1 MKKLFTIFFL
11 ILFNLNSTSQ
21 IDKVHPPNW
30 WIGHKNPN
38 LQLLIKAEKINDYEV
53 NINYPGVKITNIH
66 NADSPNYIF
75 LDLEISDKAKEGS
88 FIITFTKEN
97 KTLSY
102 SYKLRKKR
110 SLEDQSNGF
119 DSSDAIYLITPD
131 RFANGNYENDII
143 DFLKERKIDRANN
156 YARHGGDLKGI
167 FENISYI
174 KNMGFT
180 SLWLNP
186 VLINDMKEGSYHGYA
201 TTDYYSV
208 DPRFGSMK
216 EYIELS
222 LELKKNNI
230 KLIKDIIV
238 NHCGLYH
245 WWMDDLPFTDWVNY
259 QKEFE
264 DRPVEIDDMR
274 ESELFNQ
281 DSIDKYFIN
290 TNHKKTTSVDMYA
303 SKYDKKVM
311 NNGWFVSTMPDLN
324 QKNIFMSKYLI
335 QNSIWW
341 IETLNLGGI
350 RQDTYPYGDKFFM
363 KKWAGEI
370 MKEYP
375 NFSIV
380 GEEWN
385 NNPLIINYWHK
396 DSKNRD
402 GYSSNLKF
410 IMDFPLQE
418 KIIEGINEN
427 ENWNSGLIKL
437 YEGLANDFYYT
448 NPNELMIFIDNHDI
462 NRAYT
467 TFGQDITKMKMAFG
481 YILTLPRIPQIFYGT
496 EILMH
501 NSKRPGSHGRIR
513 KDFPGGWPGD
523 KVSGFSNRGLNSKE
537 LEMKD
542 FFKKLIRFRKNSK
555 AIIHGETIHFAPFDN
570 IYVMFRVHQS
580 EKIMVILN
588 KNKSPYKL
596 SLERFS
602 ELGLLESKLTNVLND
617 KTLEFKNHILLN
629 NKGFYLFTFK

>member
-11 ILFNLNSTSQ
+11 ILFNLHSTSQ

-38 LQLLIKAEKINDYEV
+38 LQLLIKAEKINDYKV

-102 SYKLRKKR
+102 IYKLRKKR

-245 WWMDDLPFTDWVNY
+245 WWMDDLPFKDWLNFQENY
-259 QKEFE
+259 LKSNDKTIEKNTVYSNH
-264 DRPVEIDDMR
+264 RRTTI
-274 ESELFNQ
+274 Q
-281 DSIDKYFIN
+281 DI
-290 TNHKKTTSVDMYA
+290 YA
-303 SKYDKKVM
+303 SKSDYRGMLD
-311 NNGWFVSTMPDLN
+311 GWFVPTMPDLN
-324 QKNIFMSKYLI
+324 QKNKFLANYLI
-335 QNSIWW
+335 QNSLWW
-341 IETLNLGGI
+341 IETLNLSGI
-350 RQDTYPYGDKFFM
+350 RQDTYPYAEKEFLSE
-363 KKWAGEI
+363 WAGRI
-370 MKEYP
+370 MSEYP
-375 NFSIV
+375 KFNIV
-380 GEEWN
+380 GEEWSYNPIRIAYWQDGN
-385 NNPLIINYWHK
+385 NNK
-396 DSKNRD
+396 D
-402 GYSSNLKF
+402 GYKSNLKST
-410 IMDFPLQE
+410 MDFAMQ
-418 KIIEGINEN
+418 KAIQEGILE
-427 ENWNSGLIKL
+427 EEAWNTGLIKI
-437 YEGLANDFYYT
+437 YENLANDFYYS
-448 NPNELMIFIDNHDI
+448 NPESLLIFNDNHDMSRI
-462 NRAYT
+462 HT
-467 TFGQDITKMKMAFG
+467 QMKKDITKTKMAIG
-481 YILTLPRIPQIFYGT
+481 LMLVLPRIPQLLYGT
-496 EILMH
+496 EILMEDSS
-501 NSKRPGSHGRIR
+501 NPGDHGLIR
-513 KDFPGGWPGD
+513 SDFPGGWDND
-523 KVSGFSNRGLNSKE
+523 KINAFSKQNLTDDQIEMQEYLKVLLN
-537 LEMKD
+537 
-542 FFKKLIRFRKNSK
+542 FRKKSK
-555 AIIHGETIHFAPFDN
+555 AIHIGNTIHFAPKNGVYLLQRRYNDE
-570 IYVMFRVHQS
+570 I
-580 EKIMVILN
+580 VIFIIN
-588 KNKSPYKL
+588 KNKNDVRL
-596 SLERFS
+596 SNDRFS
-602 ELGLLESKLTNVLND
+602 ELNLNNIVFSD
-617 KTLEFKNHILLN
+617 IHSGKKFSFSKTLKLKSNSSYILKSN
-629 NKGFYLFTFK
+629 

>member
-11 ILFNLNSTSQ
+11 ILFNLHSTSQ

-102 SYKLRKKR
+102 IYKLRKKR

-245 WWMDDLPFTDWVNY
+245 WWMDDLPFKDWLNFQENY
-259 QKEFE
+259 LKSNDKTIEKNTVYSNH
-264 DRPVEIDDMR
+264 RRTTI
-274 ESELFNQ
+274 Q
-281 DSIDKYFIN
+281 DI
-290 TNHKKTTSVDMYA
+290 YA
-303 SKYDKKVM
+303 SKSDYRGMLD
-311 NNGWFVSTMPDLN
+311 GWFVPTMPDLN
-324 QKNIFMSKYLI
+324 QKNKFLANYLI
-335 QNSIWW
+335 QNSLWW
-341 IETLNLGGI
+341 IETLNLSGI
-350 RQDTYPYGDKFFM
+350 RQDTYPYAEKEFLSE
-363 KKWAGEI
+363 WAGRI
-370 MKEYP
+370 MSEYP
-375 NFSIV
+375 KFNIV
-380 GEEWN
+380 GEEWSYNPIRIAYWQDGN
-385 NNPLIINYWHK
+385 NNK
-396 DSKNRD
+396 D
-402 GYSSNLKF
+402 GYKSNLKST
-410 IMDFPLQE
+410 MDFAMQ
-418 KIIEGINEN
+418 KAIQEGILE
-427 ENWNSGLIKL
+427 EEAWNTGLIKI
-437 YEGLANDFYYT
+437 YENLANDFYYS
-448 NPNELMIFIDNHDI
+448 NPESLLIFNDNHDMSRI
-462 NRAYT
+462 HT
-467 TFGQDITKMKMAFG
+467 QMKKDITKTKMAIG
-481 YILTLPRIPQIFYGT
+481 LMLVLPRIPQLLYGT
-496 EILMH
+496 EILMEDSS
-501 NSKRPGSHGRIR
+501 NPGDHGLIR
-513 KDFPGGWPGD
+513 SDFPGGWDND
-523 KVSGFSNRGLNSKE
+523 KINAFSKQNLTDDQIEMQEYLKVLLN
-537 LEMKD
+537 
-542 FFKKLIRFRKNSK
+542 FRKKSK
-555 AIIHGETIHFAPFDN
+555 AIHIGNTIHFAPKNGVYLLQRRYNDE
-570 IYVMFRVHQS
+570 I
-580 EKIMVILN
+580 VIFIIN
-588 KNKSPYKL
+588 KNKNDVRL
-596 SLERFS
+596 SNDRFS
-602 ELGLLESKLTNVLND
+602 ELNLNNIVFSD
-617 KTLEFKNHILLN
+617 IHSGKKFSFSKTLKLKSNSSYILKSN
-629 NKGFYLFTFK
+629 

>member
-11 ILFNLNSTSQ
+11 ILFNLHSTSQ

-156 YARHGGDLKGI
+156 YARHGGDFKGI

-245 WWMDDLPFTDWVNY
+245 WWMDDLPFKDWLNFQENY
-259 QKEFE
+259 LKSNDKTIEKNTVYSNH
-264 DRPVEIDDMR
+264 RRTTI
-274 ESELFNQ
+274 Q
-281 DSIDKYFIN
+281 DI
-290 TNHKKTTSVDMYA
+290 YA
-303 SKYDKKVM
+303 SKSDYRGMLD
-311 NNGWFVSTMPDLN
+311 GWFVPTMPDLN
-324 QKNIFMSKYLI
+324 QKNKFLANYLI
-335 QNSIWW
+335 QNSLWW
-341 IETLNLGGI
+341 IETLNLSGI
-350 RQDTYPYGDKFFM
+350 RQDTYPYAEKEFM
-363 KKWAGEI
+363 SEWAGRI
-370 MKEYP
+370 MSEYP
-375 NFSIV
+375 KFNIV
-380 GEEWN
+380 GEEWSYNPIRIAYWQDGN
-385 NNPLIINYWHK
+385 NNK
-396 DSKNRD
+396 D
-402 GYSSNLKF
+402 GYKSNLKST
-410 IMDFPLQE
+410 MDFAMQ
-418 KIIEGINEN
+418 KAIQEGILE
-427 ENWNSGLIKL
+427 EEAWNTGLIKI
-437 YEGLANDFYYT
+437 YENLANDFYYS
-448 NPNELMIFIDNHDI
+448 NPESLLIFNDNHDMSRI
-462 NRAYT
+462 HT
-467 TFGQDITKMKMAFG
+467 QMKKDITKTKMAIG
-481 YILTLPRIPQIFYGT
+481 LMLVLPRIPQLLYGT
-496 EILMH
+496 EILMEDSS
-501 NSKRPGSHGRIR
+501 NPGDHGLIR
-513 KDFPGGWPGD
+513 SDFPGGWDND
-523 KVSGFSNRGLNSKE
+523 KINAFSKQNLTDDQIEMQEYLKVLLN
-537 LEMKD
+537 
-542 FFKKLIRFRKNSK
+542 FRKKSK
-555 AIIHGETIHFAPFDN
+555 AIHIGNTIHFAPKNGVYLLQRRYNDE
-570 IYVMFRVHQS
+570 I
-580 EKIMVILN
+580 VIFIIN
-588 KNKSPYKL
+588 KNKNDVRL
-596 SLERFS
+596 SNDRFS
-602 ELGLLESKLTNVLND
+602 ELNLNNIVFSD
-617 KTLEFKNHILLN
+617 IHSGKKFSFSKTLKLKSNSSYILKSN
-629 NKGFYLFTFK
+629 

>member
-11 ILFNLNSTSQ
+11 ILFNLHSTSQ

-38 LQLLIKAEKINDYEV
+38 LQLLIKGEKINDYEV
-53 NINYPGVKITNIH
+53 DINYPGVKISNIH

-143 DFLKERKIDRANN
+143 DFLKEKKIDRANN

-245 WWMDDLPFTDWVNY
+245 WWMDDLPFKDWLNFQENY
-259 QKEFE
+259 LKSNDKTIENNTTYSNH
-264 DRPVEIDDMR
+264 RRTTI
-274 ESELFNQ
+274 Q
-281 DSIDKYFIN
+281 DI
-290 TNHKKTTSVDMYA
+290 YA
-303 SKYDKKVM
+303 SKSDYRGMLD
-311 NNGWFVSTMPDLN
+311 GWFVPTMPDLN
-324 QKNIFMSKYLI
+324 QKNKFLANYLI
-335 QNSIWW
+335 QNSLWW
-341 IETLNLGGI
+341 IETLNLSGI
-350 RQDTYPYGDKFFM
+350 RQDTYPYAEKEFLSE
-363 KKWAGEI
+363 WAGRI
-370 MKEYP
+370 MSEYP
-375 NFSIV
+375 KFNIV
-380 GEEWN
+380 GEEWSYNPIRIAYWQDGN
-385 NNPLIINYWHK
+385 NNK
-396 DSKNRD
+396 D
-402 GYSSNLKF
+402 GYKSNLKST
-410 IMDFPLQE
+410 MDFAMQ
-418 KIIEGINEN
+418 KAIQEGILE
-427 ENWNSGLIKL
+427 EEAWNTGLIKI
-437 YEGLANDFYYT
+437 YENLANDFYYS
-448 NPNELMIFIDNHDI
+448 NPESLLIFNDNHDMSRI
-462 NRAYT
+462 HT
-467 TFGQDITKMKMAFG
+467 QMKKDITKTKMAIG
-481 YILTLPRIPQIFYGT
+481 LMLVLPRIPQLLYGT
-496 EILMH
+496 EILMEDSS
-501 NSKRPGSHGRIR
+501 NPGDHGLIR
-513 KDFPGGWPGD
+513 SDFPGGWDND
-523 KVSGFSNRGLNSKE
+523 KINAFSKQNLTDDQIEMQEYLKVLLN
-537 LEMKD
+537 
-542 FFKKLIRFRKNSK
+542 FRKKSK
-555 AIIHGETIHFAPFDN
+555 AIHIGNTIHFAPKNGVYLLQRRYNDE
-570 IYVMFRVHQS
+570 I
-580 EKIMVILN
+580 VIFIIN
-588 KNKSPYKL
+588 KNKNDVRL
-596 SLERFS
+596 SNDRFS
-602 ELGLLESKLTNVLND
+602 ELNLNNIVFSD
-617 KTLEFKNHILLN
+617 IHSGKKFSFSKTLKLKSNSSYILKSN
-629 NKGFYLFTFK
+629 

>member
-38 LQLLIKAEKINDYEV
+38 LQLLIKAEKINDYKV

-143 DFLKERKIDRANN
+143 DFLKERKIDRADN

-245 WWMDDLPFTDWVNY
+245 WWMDDLPFKDWLNFQENY
-259 QKEFE
+259 LKSNDKTIEKNTVYSNH
-264 DRPVEIDDMR
+264 RRTTI
-274 ESELFNQ
+274 Q
-281 DSIDKYFIN
+281 DI
-290 TNHKKTTSVDMYA
+290 YA
-303 SKYDKKVM
+303 SKSDYRGMLD
-311 NNGWFVSTMPDLN
+311 GWFVPTMPDLN
-324 QKNIFMSKYLI
+324 QKNKFLANYLI
-335 QNSIWW
+335 QNSLWW
-341 IETLNLGGI
+341 IETLNLSGI
-350 RQDTYPYGDKFFM
+350 RQDTYPYAEKEFM
-363 KKWAGEI
+363 SEWAGRI
-370 MKEYP
+370 MSEYP
-375 NFSIV
+375 KFNIV
-380 GEEWN
+380 GEEWSYNPIRIAYWQDGN
-385 NNPLIINYWHK
+385 NNK
-396 DSKNRD
+396 D
-402 GYSSNLKF
+402 GYKSNLKST
-410 IMDFPLQE
+410 MDFAMQ
-418 KIIEGINEN
+418 KAIQEGILE
-427 ENWNSGLIKL
+427 EEAWNTGLIKI
-437 YEGLANDFYYT
+437 YENLANDFYYS
-448 NPNELMIFIDNHDI
+448 NPESLLIFNDNHDMSRI
-462 NRAYT
+462 HT
-467 TFGQDITKMKMAFG
+467 QMKKDITKTKMAIG
-481 YILTLPRIPQIFYGT
+481 LMLVLPRIPQLLYGT
-496 EILMH
+496 EILMEDSS
-501 NSKRPGSHGRIR
+501 NPGDHGLIR
-513 KDFPGGWPGD
+513 SDFPGGWDND
-523 KVSGFSNRGLNSKE
+523 KINAFSKQNLTDDQIEMQEYLKVLLN
-537 LEMKD
+537 
-542 FFKKLIRFRKNSK
+542 FRKKSK
-555 AIIHGETIHFAPFDN
+555 AIHIGNTIHFAPKNGVYLLQRRYNDE
-570 IYVMFRVHQS
+570 I
-580 EKIMVILN
+580 VIFIIN
-588 KNKSPYKL
+588 KNKNDVRL
-596 SLERFS
+596 SNDRFS
-602 ELGLLESKLTNVLND
+602 ELNLNNIVFSD
-617 KTLEFKNHILLN
+617 IHSGKKFSFSKTLKLKSNSSYILKSN
-629 NKGFYLFTFK
+629 

>member
-38 LQLLIKAEKINDYEV
+38 LQLLIKAEKINDYKV

-102 SYKLRKKR
+102 SYELRKKR

-156 YARHGGDLKGI
+156 YARHGGDFKGI

-245 WWMDDLPFTDWVNY
+245 WWMDDLPFKDWLNFQENY
-259 QKEFE
+259 LKSNDKTIEKNTVYSNH
-264 DRPVEIDDMR
+264 RRTTI
-274 ESELFNQ
+274 Q
-281 DSIDKYFIN
+281 DI
-290 TNHKKTTSVDMYA
+290 YA
-303 SKYDKKVM
+303 SKSDYRGMLD
-311 NNGWFVSTMPDLN
+311 GWFVPTMPDLN
-324 QKNIFMSKYLI
+324 QKNKFLANYLI
-335 QNSIWW
+335 QNSLWW
-341 IETLNLGGI
+341 IETLNLSGI
-350 RQDTYPYGDKFFM
+350 RQDTYPYAEKEFM
-363 KKWAGEI
+363 SEWAGRI
-370 MKEYP
+370 MSEYP
-375 NFSIV
+375 KFNIV
-380 GEEWN
+380 GEEWSYNPIRIAYWQDGN
-385 NNPLIINYWHK
+385 NNK
-396 DSKNRD
+396 D
-402 GYSSNLKF
+402 GYKSNLKST
-410 IMDFPLQE
+410 MDFAMQ
-418 KIIEGINEN
+418 KAIQEGILE
-427 ENWNSGLIKL
+427 EEAWNTGLIKI
-437 YEGLANDFYYT
+437 YENLANDFYYS
-448 NPNELMIFIDNHDI
+448 NPESLLIFNDNHDMSRI
-462 NRAYT
+462 HT
-467 TFGQDITKMKMAFG
+467 QMKKDITKTKMAIG
-481 YILTLPRIPQIFYGT
+481 LMLVLPRIPQLLYGT
-496 EILMH
+496 EILMEDSS
-501 NSKRPGSHGRIR
+501 NPGDHGLIR
-513 KDFPGGWPGD
+513 SDFPGGWDND
-523 KVSGFSNRGLNSKE
+523 KINAFSKQNLTDDQIEMQEYLKVLLN
-537 LEMKD
+537 
-542 FFKKLIRFRKNSK
+542 FRKKSK
-555 AIIHGETIHFAPFDN
+555 AIHIGNTIHFAPKNGVYLLQRRYNDE
-570 IYVMFRVHQS
+570 I
-580 EKIMVILN
+580 VIFIIN
-588 KNKSPYKL
+588 KNKNDVRL
-596 SLERFS
+596 SNDRFS
-602 ELGLLESKLTNVLND
+602 ELNLNNIVFSD
-617 KTLEFKNHILLN
+617 IHSGKKFSFSKTLKLKSNSSYILKSN
-629 NKGFYLFTFK
+629 

>member
-11 ILFNLNSTSQ
+11 ILFNLHSTSQ

-38 LQLLIKAEKINDYEV
+38 LQLLIKAEKINDYKV

-88 FIITFTKEN
+88 FLITFTKEN

-156 YARHGGDLKGI
+156 HARHGGDLKGI

-245 WWMDDLPFTDWVNY
+245 WWMDDLPFKDWLNFQENY
-259 QKEFE
+259 LKSNDKTIEKNTVYSNH
-264 DRPVEIDDMR
+264 RRTTI
-274 ESELFNQ
+274 Q
-281 DSIDKYFIN
+281 DI
-290 TNHKKTTSVDMYA
+290 YA
-303 SKYDKKVM
+303 SKSDYRGMLD
-311 NNGWFVSTMPDLN
+311 GWFVPTMPDLN
-324 QKNIFMSKYLI
+324 QKNKFLANYLI
-335 QNSIWW
+335 QNSLWW
-341 IETLNLGGI
+341 IETLNLSGI
-350 RQDTYPYGDKFFM
+350 RQDTYPYAEKEFM
-363 KKWAGEI
+363 SEWAGRI
-370 MKEYP
+370 MSEYP
-375 NFSIV
+375 KFNIV
-380 GEEWN
+380 GEEWSYNPIRIAYWQDGN
-385 NNPLIINYWHK
+385 NNK
-396 DSKNRD
+396 D
-402 GYSSNLKF
+402 GYKSNLKST
-410 IMDFPLQE
+410 MDFAMQ
-418 KIIEGINEN
+418 KAIQEGILE
-427 ENWNSGLIKL
+427 EEAWNTGLIKI
-437 YEGLANDFYYT
+437 YENLANDFYYS
-448 NPNELMIFIDNHDI
+448 NPESLLIFNDNHDMSRI
-462 NRAYT
+462 HT
-467 TFGQDITKMKMAFG
+467 QMKKDITKTKMAIG
-481 YILTLPRIPQIFYGT
+481 LMLVLPRIPQLLYGT
-496 EILMH
+496 EILMEDSS
-501 NSKRPGSHGRIR
+501 NPGDHGLIR
-513 KDFPGGWPGD
+513 SDFPGGWDND
-523 KVSGFSNRGLNSKE
+523 KINAFSKQNLTDDQIEMQEYLKVLLN
-537 LEMKD
+537 
-542 FFKKLIRFRKNSK
+542 FRKKSK
-555 AIIHGETIHFAPFDN
+555 AIHIGNTIHFAPKNGVYLLQRRFNDE
-570 IYVMFRVHQS
+570 I
-580 EKIMVILN
+580 VIFIIN
-588 KNKSPYKL
+588 KNKNDVRL
-596 SLERFS
+596 SNDRFS
-602 ELGLLESKLTNVLND
+602 ELNLNNFVFSD
-617 KTLEFKNHILLN
+617 IHSGKKFSFSKTLKLKSNSSYILKSN
-629 NKGFYLFTFK
+629 

>member
-11 ILFNLNSTSQ
+11 ILFNLHSTSQ
-21 IDKVHPPNW
+21 IDRVHPPNW

-38 LQLLIKAEKINDYEV
+38 LQLLIKAEKINDYKV

-102 SYKLRKKR
+102 SYKLQKKR

-245 WWMDDLPFTDWVNY
+245 WWMDDLPFKDWLNFQENY
-259 QKEFE
+259 LKSNDKTIEKNTVYSNH
-264 DRPVEIDDMR
+264 RRTTI
-274 ESELFNQ
+274 Q
-281 DSIDKYFIN
+281 DI
-290 TNHKKTTSVDMYA
+290 YA
-303 SKYDKKVM
+303 SKSDYRGMLD
-311 NNGWFVSTMPDLN
+311 GWFVPTMPDLN
-324 QKNIFMSKYLI
+324 QKNKFLANYLI
-335 QNSIWW
+335 QNSLWW
-341 IETLNLGGI
+341 IETLNLSGI
-350 RQDTYPYGDKFFM
+350 RQDTYPYAEKEFM
-363 KKWAGEI
+363 SEWAGRI
-370 MKEYP
+370 MSEYP
-375 NFSIV
+375 KFNIV
-380 GEEWN
+380 GEEWSYNPIRIAYWQDGN
-385 NNPLIINYWHK
+385 NNK
-396 DSKNRD
+396 D
-402 GYSSNLKF
+402 GYKSNLKST
-410 IMDFPLQE
+410 MDFAMQ
-418 KIIEGINEN
+418 KAIQEGILE
-427 ENWNSGLIKL
+427 EEAWNTGLIKI
-437 YEGLANDFYYT
+437 YENLANDFYYS
-448 NPNELMIFIDNHDI
+448 NPESLLIFNDNHDMSRI
-462 NRAYT
+462 HT
-467 TFGQDITKMKMAFG
+467 QMKKDITKTKMAIG
-481 YILTLPRIPQIFYGT
+481 LMLVLPRIPQLLYGT
-496 EILMH
+496 EILMEDSS
-501 NSKRPGSHGRIR
+501 NPGDHGLIR
-513 KDFPGGWPGD
+513 SDFPGGWDND
-523 KVSGFSNRGLNSKE
+523 KINAFSKQNLTDDQIEMQEYLKVLLN
-537 LEMKD
+537 
-542 FFKKLIRFRKNSK
+542 FRKKSK
-555 AIIHGETIHFAPFDN
+555 AIHIGNTIHFAPKNGVYLLQRRYNDE
-570 IYVMFRVHQS
+570 I
-580 EKIMVILN
+580 VIFIIN
-588 KNKSPYKL
+588 KNKNDVRL
-596 SLERFS
+596 SNDRFS
-602 ELGLLESKLTNVLND
+602 ELNLNNIVFSD
-617 KTLEFKNHILLN
+617 IHSGKKFSFSKTLKLKSNSSYILKSN
-629 NKGFYLFTFK
+629 

>member
-11 ILFNLNSTSQ
+11 ILFNLHSTSQ

-38 LQLLIKAEKINDYEV
+38 LQLLIKAEKINDYKV

-156 YARHGGDLKGI
+156 YARHGGDFKGI

-245 WWMDDLPFTDWVNY
+245 WWMDDLPFKDWLNFQENY
-259 QKEFE
+259 LKSNDKTIEKNTVYSNH
-264 DRPVEIDDMR
+264 RRTTI
-274 ESELFNQ
+274 Q
-281 DSIDKYFIN
+281 DI
-290 TNHKKTTSVDMYA
+290 YA
-303 SKYDKKVM
+303 SKSDYRGMLD
-311 NNGWFVSTMPDLN
+311 GWFVPTMPDLN
-324 QKNIFMSKYLI
+324 QKNKFLANYLI
-335 QNSIWW
+335 QNSLWW
-341 IETLNLGGI
+341 IETLNLSGI
-350 RQDTYPYGDKFFM
+350 RQDTYPYAEKEFM
-363 KKWAGEI
+363 SEWAGRI
-370 MKEYP
+370 MSEYP
-375 NFSIV
+375 KFNIV
-380 GEEWN
+380 GEEWSYNPIRIAYWQDGN
-385 NNPLIINYWHK
+385 NNK
-396 DSKNRD
+396 D
-402 GYSSNLKF
+402 GYKSNLKST
-410 IMDFPLQE
+410 MDFAMQ
-418 KIIEGINEN
+418 KAIQEGILE
-427 ENWNSGLIKL
+427 EEAWNTGLIKI
-437 YEGLANDFYYT
+437 YENLANDFYYS
-448 NPNELMIFIDNHDI
+448 NPESLLIFNDNHDMSRI
-462 NRAYT
+462 HT
-467 TFGQDITKMKMAFG
+467 QMKKDITKTKMAIG
-481 YILTLPRIPQIFYGT
+481 LMLVLPRIPQLLYGT
-496 EILMH
+496 EILMEDSS
-501 NSKRPGSHGRIR
+501 NPGDHGLIR
-513 KDFPGGWPGD
+513 SDFPGGWDND
-523 KVSGFSNRGLNSKE
+523 KINAFSKQNLTDDQIEMQEYLKVLLN
-537 LEMKD
+537 
-542 FFKKLIRFRKNSK
+542 FRKKSK
-555 AIIHGETIHFAPFDN
+555 AIHIGNTIHFAPKNGVYLLQRRYNDE
-570 IYVMFRVHQS
+570 I
-580 EKIMVILN
+580 VIFIIN
-588 KNKSPYKL
+588 KNKNDVRL
-596 SLERFS
+596 SNDRFS
-602 ELGLLESKLTNVLND
+602 ELNLNNIVFSD
-617 KTLEFKNHILLN
+617 IHSGKKFSFSKTLKLKSNSSYILKSN
-629 NKGFYLFTFK
+629 

>member
-11 ILFNLNSTSQ
+11 ILFNLHSTSQ

-245 WWMDDLPFTDWVNY
+245 WWMDDLPFKDWLNFQENY
-259 QKEFE
+259 LKSNDKTIEKNTVYSNH
-264 DRPVEIDDMR
+264 RRTTI
-274 ESELFNQ
+274 Q
-281 DSIDKYFIN
+281 DIY
-290 TNHKKTTSVDMYA
+290 TSKSDYRGML
-303 SKYDKKVM
+303 D
-311 NNGWFVSTMPDLN
+311 GWFVPTMPDLN
-324 QKNIFMSKYLI
+324 QKNKFLANYLI
-335 QNSIWW
+335 QNSLWW
-341 IETLNLGGI
+341 IETLNLSGI
-350 RQDTYPYGDKFFM
+350 RQDTYPYAEKEFM
-363 KKWAGEI
+363 SEWAGRI
-370 MKEYP
+370 MSEYP
-375 NFSIV
+375 KFNIV
-380 GEEWN
+380 GEEWSYNPIRIAYWQDGN
-385 NNPLIINYWHK
+385 NNK
-396 DSKNRD
+396 D
-402 GYSSNLKF
+402 GYKSNLKST
-410 IMDFPLQE
+410 MDFAMQ
-418 KIIEGINEN
+418 KAIQEGILE
-427 ENWNSGLIKL
+427 EEAWNTGLIKI
-437 YEGLANDFYYT
+437 YENLANDFYYS
-448 NPNELMIFIDNHDI
+448 NPESLLIFNDNHDMSRI
-462 NRAYT
+462 HT
-467 TFGQDITKMKMAFG
+467 QMKKDITKTKMAIG
-481 YILTLPRIPQIFYGT
+481 LMLVLPRIPQLLYGT
-496 EILMH
+496 EILMEDSS
-501 NSKRPGSHGRIR
+501 NPGDHGLIR
-513 KDFPGGWPGD
+513 SDFPGGWDND
-523 KVSGFSNRGLNSKE
+523 KINAFSKQNLTDDQIEMQEYLKVLLN
-537 LEMKD
+537 
-542 FFKKLIRFRKNSK
+542 FRKKSK
-555 AIIHGETIHFAPFDN
+555 AIHIGNTIHFAPKNGVYLLQRRFNDE
-570 IYVMFRVHQS
+570 I
-580 EKIMVILN
+580 VIFIIN
-588 KNKSPYKL
+588 KNKNDVRL
-596 SLERFS
+596 SNDRFS
-602 ELGLLESKLTNVLND
+602 ELNLNNIVFSD
-617 KTLEFKNHILLN
+617 IHSGKKFSFSKTLKLKSNSSYILKSN
-629 NKGFYLFTFK
+629 

>member
-11 ILFNLNSTSQ
+11 ILFNLHSTSQ

-38 LQLLIKAEKINDYEV
+38 LQLLIKAEKINDYKV

-88 FIITFTKEN
+88 FLITFTKEN

-245 WWMDDLPFTDWVNY
+245 WWMDDLPFKDWLNFQENY
-259 QKEFE
+259 LKSNDKTIEKNTVYSNH
-264 DRPVEIDDMR
+264 RRTTI
-274 ESELFNQ
+274 Q
-281 DSIDKYFIN
+281 DI
-290 TNHKKTTSVDMYA
+290 YA
-303 SKYDKKVM
+303 SKSDYRGMLD
-311 NNGWFVSTMPDLN
+311 GWFVPTMPDLN
-324 QKNIFMSKYLI
+324 QKNKFLANYLI
-335 QNSIWW
+335 QNSLWW
-341 IETLNLGGI
+341 IETLNLSGI
-350 RQDTYPYGDKFFM
+350 RQDTYPYAEKEFM
-363 KKWAGEI
+363 SEWAGRI
-370 MKEYP
+370 MSEYP
-375 NFSIV
+375 KFNIV
-380 GEEWN
+380 GEEWSYNPIRIAYWQDGN
-385 NNPLIINYWHK
+385 NNK
-396 DSKNRD
+396 D
-402 GYSSNLKF
+402 GYKSNLKST
-410 IMDFPLQE
+410 MDFAMQ
-418 KIIEGINEN
+418 KAIQEGILE
-427 ENWNSGLIKL
+427 EEAWNTGLIKI
-437 YEGLANDFYYT
+437 YENLANDFYYS
-448 NPNELMIFIDNHDI
+448 NPESLLIFNDNHDMSRI
-462 NRAYT
+462 HT
-467 TFGQDITKMKMAFG
+467 QMKKDITKTKMAIG
-481 YILTLPRIPQIFYGT
+481 LMLVLPRIPQLLYGT
-496 EILMH
+496 EILMEDSS
-501 NSKRPGSHGRIR
+501 NPGDHGLIR
-513 KDFPGGWPGD
+513 SDFPGGWDND
-523 KVSGFSNRGLNSKE
+523 KINAFSKQNLTDDQIEMQEYLKVLLN
-537 LEMKD
+537 
-542 FFKKLIRFRKNSK
+542 FRKKSK
-555 AIIHGETIHFAPFDN
+555 AIHIGNTIHFAPKNGVYLLQRRFNDE
-570 IYVMFRVHQS
+570 I
-580 EKIMVILN
+580 VIFIIN
-588 KNKSPYKL
+588 KNKNDVRL
-596 SLERFS
+596 SNDRFS
-602 ELGLLESKLTNVLND
+602 ELNLNNIVFSD
-617 KTLEFKNHILLN
+617 IHSGKKFSFSKTLKLKSNSSYILKSN
-629 NKGFYLFTFK
+629 

>member
-11 ILFNLNSTSQ
+11 ILFNLHSTSQ

-38 LQLLIKAEKINDYEV
+38 LQLLIRAEKINEYEL

-245 WWMDDLPFTDWVNY
+245 WWMDDLPFKDWLNFQENY
-259 QKEFE
+259 LKSNDKTIEKNTVYSNH
-264 DRPVEIDDMR
+264 RRTTI
-274 ESELFNQ
+274 Q
-281 DSIDKYFIN
+281 DI
-290 TNHKKTTSVDMYA
+290 YA
-303 SKYDKKVM
+303 SKSDYRGMLD
-311 NNGWFVSTMPDLN
+311 GWFVPTMPDLN
-324 QKNIFMSKYLI
+324 QKNKFLANYLI
-335 QNSIWW
+335 QNSLWW
-341 IETLNLGGI
+341 IETLNLSGI
-350 RQDTYPYGDKFFM
+350 RQDTYPYAEKEFM
-363 KKWAGEI
+363 SEWAGRI
-370 MKEYP
+370 MSEYP
-375 NFSIV
+375 KFNIV
-380 GEEWN
+380 GEEWSYNPIRIAYWQDGN
-385 NNPLIINYWHK
+385 NNK
-396 DSKNRD
+396 D
-402 GYSSNLKF
+402 GYKSNLKST
-410 IMDFPLQE
+410 MDFAMQ
-418 KIIEGINEN
+418 KAIQEGILE
-427 ENWNSGLIKL
+427 EEAWNTGLIKI
-437 YEGLANDFYYT
+437 YENLANDFYYS
-448 NPNELMIFIDNHDI
+448 NPESLLIFNDNHDMSRI
-462 NRAYT
+462 HT
-467 TFGQDITKMKMAFG
+467 QMKKDITKTKMAIG
-481 YILTLPRIPQIFYGT
+481 LMLVLPRIPQLLYGT
-496 EILMH
+496 EILMEDSS
-501 NSKRPGSHGRIR
+501 NPGDHGLIR
-513 KDFPGGWPGD
+513 SDFPGGWD
-523 KVSGFSNRGLNSKE
+523 NDEINAFSKQNLTDDQIEMQEYLKVLLN
-537 LEMKD
+537 
-542 FFKKLIRFRKNSK
+542 FRKKSK
-555 AIIHGETIHFAPFDN
+555 AIHIGNTIHFAPKNGVYLLQRRYNDE
-570 IYVMFRVHQS
+570 I
-580 EKIMVILN
+580 VIFIIN
-588 KNKSPYKL
+588 KNKNDVRL
-596 SLERFS
+596 SNDRFS
-602 ELGLLESKLTNVLND
+602 ELNLNNIVFSD
-617 KTLEFKNHILLN
+617 IHSGKKFSFSKTLKLKSNSSYILKSN
-629 NKGFYLFTFK
+629 

>member
-11 ILFNLNSTSQ
+11 ILFNLHSTSQ

-38 LQLLIKAEKINDYEV
+38 LQLLIKAEKINDYKV

-66 NADSPNYIF
+66 NADSPKYIF

-245 WWMDDLPFTDWVNY
+245 WWMDDLPFKDWLNFQENY
-259 QKEFE
+259 LKSNDKTIEKNTVYSNH
-264 DRPVEIDDMR
+264 RRTTI
-274 ESELFNQ
+274 Q
-281 DSIDKYFIN
+281 DI
-290 TNHKKTTSVDMYA
+290 YA
-303 SKYDKKVM
+303 SKSDYRGMLD
-311 NNGWFVSTMPDLN
+311 GWFVPTMPDLN
-324 QKNIFMSKYLI
+324 QKNKFLANYLI
-335 QNSIWW
+335 QNSLWW
-341 IETLNLGGI
+341 IETLNLSGI
-350 RQDTYPYGDKFFM
+350 RQDTYPYAEKEFM
-363 KKWAGEI
+363 SEWAGRI
-370 MKEYP
+370 MSEYP
-375 NFSIV
+375 KFNIV
-380 GEEWN
+380 GEEWSYNPIRIAYWQDGN
-385 NNPLIINYWHK
+385 NNK
-396 DSKNRD
+396 D
-402 GYSSNLKF
+402 GYKSNLKST
-410 IMDFPLQE
+410 MDFAMQ
-418 KIIEGINEN
+418 KAIQEGILEK
-427 ENWNSGLIKL
+427 EAWNTGLIKI
-437 YEGLANDFYYT
+437 YENLANDFYYS
-448 NPNELMIFIDNHDI
+448 NPESLLIFNDNHDMSRI
-462 NRAYT
+462 HT
-467 TFGQDITKMKMAFG
+467 QMKKDITKTKMAIG
-481 YILTLPRIPQIFYGT
+481 LMLVLPRIPQLLYGT
-496 EILMH
+496 EILMEDSS
-501 NSKRPGSHGRIR
+501 NPGDHGLIR
-513 KDFPGGWPGD
+513 SDFPGGWDND
-523 KVSGFSNRGLNSKE
+523 KINAFSKQNLTDDQIEMQEYLKVLLN
-537 LEMKD
+537 
-542 FFKKLIRFRKNSK
+542 FRKKSK
-555 AIIHGETIHFAPFDN
+555 AIHIGNTIHFAPKNGVYLLQRRFNDE
-570 IYVMFRVHQS
+570 I
-580 EKIMVILN
+580 VIFIIN
-588 KNKSPYKL
+588 KNKNDVRL
-596 SLERFS
+596 SNDRFS
-602 ELGLLESKLTNVLND
+602 ELNLNNIVFSD
-617 KTLEFKNHILLN
+617 IHSGKKFSFSKTLKLKSNSSYILKSN
-629 NKGFYLFTFK
+629 

>member
-11 ILFNLNSTSQ
+11 TLFNYQATSQ

-88 FIITFTKEN
+88 FLITFTKEN

-245 WWMDDLPFTDWVNY
+245 WWMDDLPFKDWLNFQENY
-259 QKEFE
+259 LKSNDKTIEKNTVYSNH
-264 DRPVEIDDMR
+264 RRTTI
-274 ESELFNQ
+274 Q
-281 DSIDKYFIN
+281 DI
-290 TNHKKTTSVDMYA
+290 YA
-303 SKYDKKVM
+303 SKSDYRGMLD
-311 NNGWFVSTMPDLN
+311 GWFVPTMPDLN
-324 QKNIFMSKYLI
+324 QKNKFLANYLI
-335 QNSIWW
+335 QNSLWW
-341 IETLNLGGI
+341 IETLNLSGI
-350 RQDTYPYGDKFFM
+350 RQDTYPYAEKEFLSE
-363 KKWAGEI
+363 WAGRI
-370 MKEYP
+370 MSEYP
-375 NFSIV
+375 KFNIV
-380 GEEWN
+380 GEEWSYNPIRIAYWQDGN
-385 NNPLIINYWHK
+385 NNK
-396 DSKNRD
+396 D
-402 GYSSNLKF
+402 GYKSNLKST
-410 IMDFPLQE
+410 MDFAMQ
-418 KIIEGINEN
+418 KAIQEGILE
-427 ENWNSGLIKL
+427 EEAWNTGLIKI
-437 YEGLANDFYYT
+437 YENLANDFYYS
-448 NPNELMIFIDNHDI
+448 NPESLLIFNDNHDMSRI
-462 NRAYT
+462 HT
-467 TFGQDITKMKMAFG
+467 QMKKDITKTKMAIG
-481 YILTLPRIPQIFYGT
+481 LMLVLPRIPQLLYGT
-496 EILMH
+496 EILMEDSS
-501 NSKRPGSHGRIR
+501 NPGDHGLIR
-513 KDFPGGWPGD
+513 SDFPGGWDND
-523 KVSGFSNRGLNSKE
+523 KINAFSKQNLTDEQIDMQEYLKVLLN
-537 LEMKD
+537 
-542 FFKKLIRFRKNSK
+542 FRKKSK
-555 AIIHGETIHFAPFDN
+555 AIHIGNTIHFAPKNGVYLLQRRFNDE
-570 IYVMFRVHQS
+570 I
-580 EKIMVILN
+580 VIFIIN
-588 KNKSPYKL
+588 KNKNDVRL
-596 SLERFS
+596 TNERFS
-602 ELGLLESKLTNVLND
+602 ELNLNNIVFSD
-617 KTLEFKNHILLN
+617 IHSGKKFSFSKTLKLKSNSSYILKSN
-629 NKGFYLFTFK
+629 